1 MLKYFDILMG
11 VEFFQDPRENLISL
25 IIKKKKKILRKF
37 NPERIGMIGAI
48 TPKMEN
54 MIEKL
59 GFSKKKK
66 KRIDTSMQYPDE
78 PML

>member
-66 KRIDTSMQYPDE
+66 KEDRYVNAVP
-78 PML
+78 

>member
-1 MLKYFDILMG
+1 
-11 VEFFQDPRENLISL
+11 
-25 IIKKKKKILRKF
+25 
-37 NPERIGMIGAI
+37 MIGAI